1 MLFLHQGMTA
11 FSIGFFVELEYDA
24 IEALIFIDV
33 IICSFLF
40 LEILLTLRTGVIV
53 FETNEIILNPWNILK
68 MIRKN
73 IFIDILNALPYIY
86 LTTYMTDVENTIVN
100 GTVILYMV
108 YLMLYNCYYFNRML
122 FYFSTFPLI
131 LDLSEKSSII
141 LMICLRSIFLL
152 HWATCM
158 RRLVP
163 LYIDQQDLYGD
174 KQLTDFKDFNEPTKY
189 FMEVI
194 KIQELEENLDKFE
207 TILVGELDEIFKN
220 YTMFHKY
227 SRSMLITLRTA
238 TQAGFGYET
247 SDSIMIMLMSTFI
260 MVGGWIYTTYVM
272 VYIFNIIVASA
283 ISENK
288 FEEMMREIEAFCDSK
303 NLSEALHDRIK
314 TFLKRKFQKHYFNE
328 EAIKQS
334 TPKCLQKEIMMHKCS
349 HLVARVPLFKDMP
362 PLLLEKIISC
372 LQFEIYFP
380 GDIIIEA
387 NAMGDSMF
395 FIAYG
400 TAAIITKTGR
410 KNTNYFLKLFF
421 HI

>member
-1 MLFLHQGMTA
+1 MLFLHQALTA
-11 FSIGFFVELEYDA
+11 FSIGFFVELEYDS
-24 IEALIFIDV
+24 IQALIFVDLL
-33 IICSFLF
+33 ICSFLF
-40 LEILLTLRTGVIV
+40 LEIILSMRTGVIV
-53 FETNEIILNPWNILK
+53 TETNEIILDPWKIFKRNRL
-68 MIRKN
+68 N

-86 LTTYMTDVENTIVN
+86 LTTFITDVENTLVN

-108 YLMLYNCYYFNRML
+108 YLMLYNCFYFNRML
-122 FYFSTFPLI
+122 FYYSTFPLT
-131 LDLSEKSSII
+131 LNLTEKGSII

-163 LYIDQQDLYGD
+163 LYIDQQNINDD
-174 KQLTDFKDFNEPTKY
+174 IEITDFRDFNEPTKY
-189 FMEVI
+189 F
-194 KIQELEENLDKFE
+194 LNLKNVQDYQDYYDE
-207 TILVGELDEIFKN
+207 IEDILVDELDEIFKN

-227 SRSMLITLRTA
+227 TRSMLITLRTA

-272 VYIFNIIVASA
+272 VYIFNILVASA
-283 ISENK
+283 VSENK
-288 FEEMMREIEAFCDSK
+288 FEEMMREIEAFCESK
-303 NLSEALHDRIK
+303 NLSAPLHDRIK

-334 TPKCLQKEIMMHKCS
+334 TPACLQKEIMMHKCS
-349 HLVARVPLFKDMP
+349 HLVARVPLFKDLP

-380 GDIIIEA
+380 DDVIIEA
-387 NAMGDSMF
+387 NAVGDSMY

-400 TAAIITKTGR
+400 TAAIISITGR
-410 KNTNYFLKLFF
+410 KFN
-421 HI
+421 